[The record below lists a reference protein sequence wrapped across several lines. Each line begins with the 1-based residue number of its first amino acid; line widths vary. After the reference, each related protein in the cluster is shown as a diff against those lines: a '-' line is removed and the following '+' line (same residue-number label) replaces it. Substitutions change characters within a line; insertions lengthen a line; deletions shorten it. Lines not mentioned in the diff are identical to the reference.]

1 MELNA
6 FPKSIEDTL
15 SLQRKYII
23 PRFQREYSWENE
35 ELSELFED
43 LLDNIHIDN
52 NGVLQPSEY
61 FIGSLVL
68 VGDEDNTTS
77 IERYVVDGQQR
88 LTTITILFSVIARK
102 FKDLGEEKLFDK
114 THSYIIGEDN
124 DGTPY
129 SKLVNEMTKPYFQMR
144 IQQKE
149 IDFSATPKT
158 QEDRRILSAYNYF
171 DKQLKETALIKS
183 IRERNPSLEEYNYVQ
198 LLKLIRDQVLKC
210 KVIYVTV
217 KSLEDAYE
225 IFEVLNAKGKD
236 LEPVDMIKNT
246 IFSVVTNQT
255 PLDNALELWQET
267 KNSISSLEN
276 CDFSSAYRHYW
287 LSKYC
292 LSTSKKLVANFSK
305 YIKKEETS
313 YLDFLRDLKINMK
326 YYVSIAHVDEK
337 EWKQPEDLALF
348 TSLNAL
354 NTFNVTQTRILLL
367 ALLDVKDRK
376 LISHKNFKKIL
387 LFLEH
392 YHFIFTAVCSS
403 RPSGLERRYSLY
415 ARNLRNCST
424 KEETAKE
431 ISNLIADMSLPEYNV
446 FETHFLELRFTSYQ
460 EKDKKIIQY
469 ILKKIERYYAGE
481 ELKPNSFTIEHVLP
495 ESIKT
500 DYVGMIGNLLPLG
513 SKLNEDLANKE
524 LGSKLEGYRQSQY
537 TTVKQFVEKYSNCDS
552 WNKELIIQRTK
563 ELAKILYDKVIEG

>member
-6 FPKSIEDTL
+6 FPKSVEDTL
-15 SLQRKYII
+15 RLKRKYII

-35 ELSELFED
+35 ELSELLED
-43 LLDNIHIDN
+43 LLDNIKLDN
-52 NGVLQPSEY
+52 NKILQPSEY

-68 VGDEDNTTS
+68 VGDEDNTTN

-102 FKDLGEEKLFDK
+102 FKELGEEKLFDK
-114 THSYIIGEDN
+114 THSYIIGEDD
-124 DGTPY
+124 DGTSY
-129 SKLVNEMTKPYFQMR
+129 AKLINEMTKPYFQMR

-149 IDFSATPKT
+149 INFSATPKT
-158 QEDRRILSAYNYF
+158 QEDRRILAAYNYF
-171 DKQLKETALIKS
+171 DKQLKETNLIKS
-183 IRERNPSLEEYNYVQ
+183 IRERNPSVAEYSYVS

-246 IFSVVTNQT
+246 ILSVVTNQT
-255 PLDNALELWQET
+255 PLDNALELWQEI
-267 KNSISSLEN
+267 KNPISTLDN

-292 LSTSKKLVANFSK
+292 LSTSKKLVANFGK
-305 YIKKEETS
+305 YVKKDEAS
-313 YLDFLRDLKINMK
+313 YLNFLNDLKTNME
-326 YYVSIAHVDEK
+326 YYASIAHVNEN
-337 EWKQPEDLALF
+337 EWKQPEDLSLF
-348 TSLNAL
+348 TSLSAL
-354 NTFNVTQTRILLL
+354 NIFNITQTRIFLI
-367 ALLDVKDRK
+367 ALFDVKNRK
-376 LISHKNFKKIL
+376 LISHKNFKKII

-424 KEETAKE
+424 KEETARE
-431 ISNLIADMSLPEYNV
+431 INNLISDMSLPEYNV
-446 FETHFLELRFTSYQ
+446 FETRFMELRFTSSQ
-460 EKDKKIIQY
+460 EKDKKLVQY
-469 ILKKIERYYAGE
+469 ILRKIERYYAGDE
-481 ELKPNSFTIEHVLP
+481 VRPNSFTIEHILP
-495 ESIKT
+495 ESTRT
-500 DYVGMIGNLLPLG
+500 DYVGMMGNLLPLG
-513 SKLNEDLANKE
+513 AKLNEELADKDF
-524 LGSKLEGYRQSQY
+524 LTKLEGYRQSQY
-537 TTVKQFVEKYSNCDS
+537 STVKDFLEENENCKVWS
-552 WNKELIIQRTK
+552 KESIMHRTQK
-563 ELAKILYDKVIEG
+563 LAKILYDNIIEG

>member
-392 YHFIFTAVCSS
+392 YH
-403 RPSGLERRYSLY
+403 LY
-415 ARNLRNCST
+415 LRQFAR
-424 KEETAKE
+424 
-431 ISNLIADMSLPEYNV
+431 
-446 FETHFLELRFTSYQ
+446 
-460 EKDKKIIQY
+460 
-469 ILKKIERYYAGE
+469 AGR
-481 ELKPNSFTIEHVLP
+481 LV
-495 ESIKT
+495 
-500 DYVGMIGNLLPLG
+500 
-513 SKLNEDLANKE
+513 
-524 LGSKLEGYRQSQY
+524 
-537 TTVKQFVEKYSNCDS
+537 
-552 WNKELIIQRTK
+552 
-563 ELAKILYDKVIEG
+563 

>member
-68 VGDEDNTTS
+68 VGDEDNTTN

-129 SKLVNEMTKPYFQMR
+129 SKLINEMTKPYFQMR
-144 IQQKE
+144 IQQNE

-183 IRERNPSLEEYNYVQ
+183 IRERNPSLEEYNYVS

-276 CDFSSAYRHYW
+276 CDFSSAYR
-287 LSKYC
+287 
-292 LSTSKKLVANFSK
+292 
-305 YIKKEETS
+305 
-313 YLDFLRDLKINMK
+313 
-326 YYVSIAHVDEK
+326 
-337 EWKQPEDLALF
+337 LF
-348 TSLNAL
+348 
-354 NTFNVTQTRILLL
+354 FCI
-367 ALLDVKDRK
+367 
-376 LISHKNFKKIL
+376 
-387 LFLEH
+387 
-392 YHFIFTAVCSS
+392 
-403 RPSGLERRYSLY
+403 
-415 ARNLRNCST
+415 
-424 KEETAKE
+424 
-431 ISNLIADMSLPEYNV
+431 
-446 FETHFLELRFTSYQ
+446 
-460 EKDKKIIQY
+460 
-469 ILKKIERYYAGE
+469 
-481 ELKPNSFTIEHVLP
+481 
-495 ESIKT
+495 
-500 DYVGMIGNLLPLG
+500 
-513 SKLNEDLANKE
+513 
-524 LGSKLEGYRQSQY
+524 
-537 TTVKQFVEKYSNCDS
+537 
-552 WNKELIIQRTK
+552 
-563 ELAKILYDKVIEG
+563 